1 MPETILEVKSLS
13 KEFPGVMALQEVD
26 FHNKPGEIHALVGE
40 NGAGKSTLMK
50 VIAGVYPPDKG
61 ELIYLGKPV
70 RWPSPHASKAA
81 GIVVIYQEFDLFP
94 EMTVAENIY
103 IGSEPVGRLG
113 LIDYGKMREGS
124 LAILRKLGMEIDPDL
139 KIRDLTVAEQQMIE
153 IAKALVNQTTLLIL
167 DEPTAVLSDNESD
180 ILLDRLVKLK
190 EEGISIIYISH
201 RLGEIFR
208 IADRVTVLKD
218 GRMVDTYA
226 TKDIDRNRLIEKMV
240 GRDIQD
246 FYPPK
251 SEKRGDEALVLSGVS
266 AGKVKNASL
275 TLYKGEVLGLAGLV
289 GSGRT
294 DLAHGIFGSLPM
306 IQGNCT
312 VSSECLLEPVN
323 YSAASPKKSIGRGIS
338 FLTEN
343 RKAEGLVLN
352 HSVASNITISTL
364 GRFLSRLGFI
374 KRQEEKSA
382 CLEDIHRFSIS
393 VPGLDTEVVNL
404 SGGNQ
409 QKVLFARWA
418 RACEG
423 IFLLDEPTRGVDVG
437 AKVDIYRMIRQLA
450 DAGIAVLMISSELPE
465 IVGMCDRVV
474 VMREGA
480 ITGELSAGEISEES
494 IMRLATMR
502 REDRPMRSIC
512 AQRAEGDRTP
522 GLGGH
527 RPCRWLMLIIGFIG
541 ERGLRH
547 HQQPHQ
553 HLR

>member
-1 MPETILEVKSLS
+1 MQNNVLEVKSLS
-13 KEFPGVMALQEVD
+13 KEFPGVMALQEVE
-26 FHNKPGEIHALVGE
+26 FYNRPGEIHALVGE

-50 VIAGVYPPDKG
+50 VIAGVYPPDEG
-61 ELIYLGKPV
+61 EVFYLGKKV
-70 RWPSPHASKAA
+70 RWPLPHASKAA

-103 IGSEPVGRLG
+103 IGSEPLGRFR
-113 LIDYGKMREGS
+113 LINYKKMREGS
-124 LAILRKLGMEIDPDL
+124 LASLRKLGMEIDPDL
-139 KIRDLTVAEQQMIE
+139 KVKELTLAQQQMIE
-153 IAKALVNQTTLLIL
+153 IAKALVSQTTLLIL

-190 EEGISIIYISH
+190 EAGISIIYISH

-251 SEKRGDEALVLSGVS
+251 SEKRGEAALVLNGVS

-294 DLAHGIFGSLPM
+294 DLAHSIFGSLPM
-306 IQGNCT
+306 VDGNCT
-312 VSSECLLEPVN
+312 VSSECLLEPVK
-323 YSAASPKKSIGRGIS
+323 YSAASPRKSIDRGIS

-343 RKAEGLVLN
+343 RKTEGLVLN

-364 GRFLSRLGFI
+364 NRFKTKLGFI
-374 KRQEEKSA
+374 KRKEEKSA
-382 CLEDIHRFSIS
+382 CLEDIHKFSIS
-393 VPGLDTEVVNL
+393 VPGLGTEVMNL

-409 QKVLFARWA
+409 QKVLFARWS
-418 RACEG
+418 RACED

-450 DAGIAVLMISSELPE
+450 DQGIAVLMISSELPE

-474 VMREGA
+474 VMREGV
-480 ITGELSAGEISEES
+480 ITGELTGEDISEES
-494 IMRLATMR
+494 IMRLATM
-502 REDRPMRSIC
+502 
-512 AQRAEGDRTP
+512 QRKSA
-522 GLGGH
+522 
-527 RPCRWLMLIIGFIG
+527 
-541 ERGLRH
+541 
-547 HQQPHQ
+547 
-553 HLR
+553 